1 MVHRRYFETAE
12 WEGIPSQWWYGGG
25 TDITPAYVYDEDM
38 KHFHGSYKQVCD
50 AHDPEFYHKFRTWYA
65 TMHVTLLS
73 LCFVHNLLAWFCFE
87 R

>member
-1 MVHRRYFETAE
+1 MRVRGRYFETAE

-50 AHDPEFYHKFRTWYA
+50 AHDPEFYHKFRKWYA
-65 TMHVTLLS
+65 RPLLCMS
-73 LCFVHNLLAWFCFE
+73 LVLTCLCPQPF
-87 R
+87 